1 MVKRIAR
8 KGRASEQ
15 SFWVCPKYSRC
26 RGTLLVVAAS
36 KSTQGRVAP
45 KSKMTRSKTPRT
57 VTPKVTNTIPTP
69 PIRAVDPA
77 LRQLISTR
85 VSQWVEQLM
94 DLSRRNNLLFYRDT
108 KNQTLE
114 LSGANPIEVDRV
126 LAGESV
132 SVHELFTLPDQTS
145 PGLADALR
153 RVKHIRSKARENFEE
168 RSLETL
174 FLGIGEFSWT
184 IAESI
189 ASSHRSIAEQRPPRA
204 PVLLVPIELRV
215 GRRKGDFNIQVV
227 DEPEIN
233 PALSYIMKRD
243 FGVNLVMPIAGS
255 ATEIQVPKDVLD
267 AVIKQLDAVP
277 GAMAKNT
284 ALVGNFSYA
293 KLAMVQDLEGGIDE
307 MTVHQLVLAL
317 ADNQEA
323 LQSIRGNLTD
333 PPLDRPNQVEPINEF
348 LVLDADSS
356 QNVVINAI
364 LEGQSFA
371 FDGPPGTGKSQ
382 TIANAI
388 ACLVAEGKTV
398 LFVAEKRAAIEAV
411 MRRLKN
417 VGLNDLVMDYHGTS
431 KTKKDVIENLRQT
444 DRALKVVA
452 PLEPSSIQSSVKNE
466 RDRLVQH
473 SEALHKMRE
482 PWGLSIYDALVVNS
496 RHAEGADTKFRF
508 PAATLDWFTED
519 FVKYI
524 EERLRELWGL
534 GGFTDSIGAEL
545 WRTADLANTDH
556 ALKLLDDLDDAS
568 SWKLSEI
575 QTAFFALAESL
586 GSNEDQLQSLRTLT
600 KDSQD
605 MVAFQQNWGMRL
617 FAIELPQL
625 LTDLFPARN
634 IVTRS
639 FARITKP
646 SFRKAV
652 KTVRSAVD
660 NRPSAR
666 QALSATQDAMKLFAT
681 WTLTHQL
688 ATPIPDLTHSNAL
701 VEATKSDS
709 LLRSMTTALT
719 AFKPIV
725 STLQTSLSE
734 ARQLVDAVL
743 RDRMLA
749 SGAYEAG
756 LIEKQ
761 LTNYG
766 VERLVA
772 EARRDRASIEKMC
785 DNLWYAW
792 SQSLIERLGGQE
804 LGLNAHSSQAF
815 QETATKFQKLD
826 RDHIKSNPQRIRARW
841 QRRAREAALMY
852 QTEEAALINA
862 LNRKR
867 GLPPLTQLF
876 KQSKNCIC
884 SWKPCWV
891 MSPLSVSML
900 RPPSQWFDVVIF
912 DEASQILPADAITA
926 IKAGKQLVVAGDDRQ
941 LPPTPFF
948 ASGQPD
954 DDASDDTTIE
964 FENEIRAGNY
974 ESILQMMKTVV
985 TRPRQL
991 QWHYRSRDE
1000 KLIAFSNHRIYK
1012 SLITFPDASSE
1023 SCLRHELA
1031 RSGPDAISKG
1041 ATNKAEVAKV
1051 VELVVE
1057 HVHVRPEETLGII
1070 ALGVP
1075 HANAIDDALARERD
1089 NDSLLDDFMGER
1101 EVEPFF
1107 VKNLE
1112 RVQGDERDAI
1122 ILAVGYGRNDDQKIR
1137 YNFGPIN
1144 GKNGD
1149 RRMNV
1154 ATTRAKQR
1162 LTIVST
1168 FTEMDLD
1175 KERCKEG
1182 GLAFLR
1188 DFIAYVRSNGE
1199 NFGDTLVSTPAIN
1212 AFEESIRVHLERAG
1226 LQLVPQYGVGKYRID
1241 FAVKDPNDS
1250 NRLVLA
1256 VECDGASYHSYP
1268 TARERDRLRQEALE
1282 KRGWIFHRIWST
1294 DWFRDPEGEVA
1305 KCVAAVKSQ
1314 THG

>member
-1 MVKRIAR
+1 
-8 KGRASEQ
+8 
-15 SFWVCPKYSRC
+15 
-26 RGTLLVVAAS
+26 
-36 KSTQGRVAP
+36 
-45 KSKMTRSKTPRT
+45 MTRAKTPGT
-57 VTPKVTNTIPTP
+57 ATPKLTNTIPTP

-114 LSGANPIEVDRV
+114 LSAANPIEVDRV

-132 SVHELFTLPDQTS
+132 SVHDLFTLPDQTS
-145 PGLADALR
+145 PGLVDALR

-267 AVIKQLDAVP
+267 VVIKQLDAVP

-293 KLAMVQDLEGGIDE
+293 KLAMVQDLEGGIDD
-307 MTVHQLVLAL
+307 MTFHQLVLAL

-323 LQSIRGNLTD
+323 LQSIRGNLAD

-388 ACLVAEGKTV
+388 ACLIAEGKTV

-444 DRALKVVA
+444 DRALKIAA
-452 PLEPSSIQSSVKNE
+452 PLEHPSLQSSVKNE

-473 SEALHKMRE
+473 SEALHKKRE
-482 PWGLSIYDALVVNS
+482 PWGLSVYDALVMNS
-496 RHAEGADTKFRF
+496 RHAGGSDTKFRF
-508 PAATLDWFTED
+508 AAATLDHFTED
-519 FVKYI
+519 FVKQI
-524 EERLRELWGL
+524 EGRLRKLWEL
-534 GGFTDSIGAEL
+534 GGFTDSAGAEL
-545 WRTADLANTDH
+545 WRTADLISTDH
-556 ALKLLDDLDDAS
+556 ALKLLDDLDEAS
-568 SWKLSEI
+568 SWKLTEI

-586 GSNEDQLQSLRTLT
+586 GSNADQLQSLQTLT
-600 KDSQD
+600 QDSQD
-605 MVAFQQNWGMRL
+605 IMAFQQKWGIRL
-617 FAIELPQL
+617 LALELPQL
-625 LTDLFPARN
+625 LADFSPARN
-634 IVTRS
+634 VVTRL

-652 KTVRSAVD
+652 KTFRSVVD
-660 NRPSAR
+660 DRPSAR
-666 QALSATQDAMKLFAT
+666 QALSATQEATKLLAM
-681 WTLTHQL
+681 WSLTHQL

-701 VEATKSDS
+701 VDATKSTS
-709 LLRSMTTALT
+709 MLRSMSTALA

-725 STLQTSLSE
+725 GALQTSLSE
-734 ARQLVDAVL
+734 ARQLVDAVRND
-743 RDRMLA
+743 RDRTLA

-761 LTNYG
+761 LTDDG
-766 VERLVA
+766 VERLVG

-785 DNLWYAW
+785 DSLWYAW
-792 SQSLIERLGGQE
+792 TQSLIERLGGQE
-804 LGLNAHSSQAF
+804 LGFNAHSSQAF

-826 RDHIKSNPQRIRARW
+826 KDHIKSNPQRIRTRW
-841 QRRAREAALMY
+841 QGRARETAVKY

-964 FENEIRAGNY
+964 FENEIRAGDY

-1023 SCLRHELA
+1023 SCLRHVLA
-1031 RSGPDAISKG
+1031 EPGPDAISKG

-1051 VELVVE
+1051 VALVVE
-1057 HVHVRPEETLGII
+1057 HIHTRPEETLGII

-1101 EVEPFF
+1101 EIEPFF

-1122 ILAVGYGRNDDQKIR
+1122 ILSVGYGRNDEQKIR

-1188 DFIAYVRSNGE
+1188 DFIAYARSNGE
-1199 NFGDTLVSTPAIN
+1199 NFGDTHVSTPALN

-1226 LQLVPQYGVGKYRID
+1226 LELVPQYGIGKYRID

-1256 VECDGASYHSYP
+1256 VECDGASYHSQP

-1282 KRGWIFHRIWST
+1282 ERGWTFHRIWST
-1294 DWFRDPEGEVA
+1294 DWFRNPEGEVER
-1305 KCVAAVKSQ
+1305 CVAAVKSR